1 MREFATPVQTC
12 HLEAG
17 GARFVGQGGLS
28 VILWMA
34 EGSEFDV
41 VGHTCAFWAWA
52 SNRKFGFLVE
62 SSWLAWQ
69 SPRTVRRSQSHP
81 SSAQEVEEVAEAA
94 AALFGISVEQQNL
107 MIQQIWSA

>member
-1 MREFATPVQTC
+1 MSFFGWLRV
-12 HLEAG
+12 
-17 GARFVGQGGLS
+17 LS
-28 VILWMA
+28 LMQLAIPA
-34 EGSEFDV
+34 HSGP
-41 VGHTCAFWAWA
+41 GPRTG
-52 SNRKFGFLVE
+52 KFGFLVE

-94 AALFGISVEQQNL
+94 AALFGISVEQPNL

>member
-52 SNRKFGFLVE
+52 SNREVWVSGGEFLVGM
-62 SSWLAWQ
+62 AV
-69 SPRTVRRSQSHP
+69 TSHC
-81 SSAQEVEEVAEAA
+81 A
-94 AALFGISVEQQNL
+94 
-107 MIQQIWSA
+107 